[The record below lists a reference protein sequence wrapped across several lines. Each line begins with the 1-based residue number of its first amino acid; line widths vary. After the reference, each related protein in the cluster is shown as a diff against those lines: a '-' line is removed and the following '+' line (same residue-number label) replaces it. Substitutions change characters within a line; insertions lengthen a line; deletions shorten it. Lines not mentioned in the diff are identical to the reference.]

1 MQYVLLV
8 ITLMGKRDYFRNG
21 TIEMIALSLLNE
33 ADLYGYQLVQ
43 TIAERSGGVI
53 SIQIGS
59 LYPVLYRLRDEGY
72 ISETQV
78 PIGRRKFRIYYHIEP
93 SGVEFYHNLL
103 AEHQTYEAALEK
115 ILSTSPETRK
125 EPSSNE

>member
-1 MQYVLLV
+1 
-8 ITLMGKRDYFRNG
+8 
-21 TIEMIALSLLNE
+21 MIALSLLNA

-115 ILSTSPETRK
+115 ILHPPIPENK
-125 EPSSNE
+125 EEPQNE

>member
-1 MQYVLLV
+1 
-8 ITLMGKRDYFRNG
+8 MGKRDYFRNG
-21 TIEMIALSLLNE
+21 TIEIIALSLLRE
-33 ADLYGYQLVQ
+33 SDLYGYQLVQ

-53 SIQIGS
+53 TIQIGS

-93 SGVEFYHNLL
+93 SGVALYQELF
-103 AEHQTYEAALEK
+103 AEHQSFEAALQK
-115 ILSTSPETRK
+115 ILAPCTITDKEESTDE
-125 EPSSNE
+125 

>member
-1 MQYVLLV
+1 
-8 ITLMGKRDYFRNG
+8 MGKRDYFRNG

-72 ISETQV
+72 ISESQV

-93 SGVEFYHNLL
+93 SGVELYHSLL
-103 AEHQTYEAALEK
+103 DEHQAYEAALEK
-115 ILSTSPETRK
+115 ILHPPITDSK
-125 EPSSNE
+125 EEPQND

>member
-1 MQYVLLV
+1 
-8 ITLMGKRDYFRNG
+8 MGKRDYFRNG

-93 SGVEFYHNLL
+93 SGVDFYHNLL
-103 AEHQTYEAALEK
+103 SEHQNYEAALEK
-115 ILSTSPETRK
+115 ILHLPIPENK
-125 EPSSNE
+125 EEPQNE

>member
-1 MQYVLLV
+1 
-8 ITLMGKRDYFRNG
+8 MGKRDYFRNG

-59 LYPVLYRLRDEGY
+59 LYPVLYRLRDDGY

-93 SGVEFYHNLL
+93 SGVALYHDLL
-103 AEHQTYEAALEK
+103 AEHQAFEDALGK
-115 ILSTSPETRK
+115 ILSTPPELRK
-125 EPSSNE
+125 EKSSNE

>member
-1 MQYVLLV
+1 
-8 ITLMGKRDYFRNG
+8 MGKRDYFRNG
-21 TIEMIALSLLNE
+21 TSEMIALSLLNE

-115 ILSTSPETRK
+115 ILHPPIPENK
-125 EPSSNE
+125 EEPQNE

>member
-1 MQYVLLV
+1 
-8 ITLMGKRDYFRNG
+8 MGKRDYFRNG

-43 TIAERSGGVI
+43 TIADRSGGVI

-78 PIGRRKFRIYYHIEP
+78 PIGRCKFRIYYHIEP
-93 SGVEFYHNLL
+93 SGVALYHDLL
-103 AEHQTYEAALEK
+103 AEHRSFETALEK
-115 ILSTSPETRK
+115 ILSTPPDPRK
-125 EPSSNE
+125 EPLSNE